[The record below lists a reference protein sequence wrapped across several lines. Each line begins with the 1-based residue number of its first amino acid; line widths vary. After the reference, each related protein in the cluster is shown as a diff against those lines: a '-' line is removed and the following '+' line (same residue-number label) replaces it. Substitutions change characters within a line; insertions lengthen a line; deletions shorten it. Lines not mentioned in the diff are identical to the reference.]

1 MATTITLP
9 SKSSLVNSSKH
20 SSPILNQKD
29 AYSPASS
36 STTTLSPESNH
47 SISSPDK
54 SYLANDQPQSI
65 RLIDYFVVC
74 GLNKYIDVEPTID
87 LSVSEQVL
95 NPFQCSY
102 RCRVLSH
109 YPNEVSNNQFDED
122 AISRLSMPDG
132 VAIRQNSPD
141 PPSTHPFLITRLDGT
156 RYYGVGLTFFEQ
168 MNNDDGTYPDDSSS
182 TAIISLNNLI
192 ENYNRTSRHQRRGS
206 SLLYAS
212 KTICLIGPLPHYST
226 YKHVLQLLYRMT
238 IEHDLLGLPFE
249 AHLYNILHELYIP
262 SPSVTHSVLK
272 FHVGERQLTVW
283 QPSINYDDLPL
294 LDFNLLEFFSLLGVE
309 GVIDLVTCALLEH
322 QIILK
327 SSDYTRLMLVAEC
340 LTALLFPFQWTLLY
354 VPIVF
359 TAALVCL
366 DVPVPAIMGLRINK
380 SNGNSDNNNNINNDE
395 NNSDASSDTSDDDA
409 NFEVQRCVV
418 HIDTGRIQLP
428 DDMPRFPDYSD
439 FKKELNEIL
448 LRFDNYFHKK
458 NELLKTTNLKKQRK
472 SQKSEDWTHV
482 DDEDVPN
489 HSTEEP
495 SQALTRLSAI
505 AKRAGIVL
513 NHDDDDDEKSNK
525 TFCLFN
531 DYELQKISANNCLRS
546 SFVNRFAQLFSQMD
560 AFICYPPSGKYANID
575 HWLAQRSTTKNFD
588 RTMFIADQP
597 KPHVPFLLAFM
608 ETQSFVSFV
617 DSKIATRFNEENLF
631 FGLTPK
637 HLQFFSDRIRL
648 YCDRRDLTYQPCPS
662 IDLIDRG
669 TRLRFTSPYPPSL
682 IIINASPVRPLNN
695 SISSPNNSF
704 LFENLNGTLLESL
717 TISIPTSPLSS
728 GISEKTFRR
737 TRSYQPK
744 HPSRRTRLK
753 KQQTVATSEQQQQHV
768 VLVENEVVFQQLLKE
783 CTTKTKR
790 MVIEKMEDIVE
801 GSPGIKNIDSS
812 AMVNLEENVLI
823 AGFCDLLE
831 RIWSHGLHHKPSGKS
846 ALWNHI
852 KYYVKLKNYE
862 AAQISHGGLPVNY
875 TKDENPAL
883 VWCLMRKQ
891 LNNRSTSATR
901 SESPSGHRSH
911 TLPRHYMSQHQPRSS
926 PLLQMTSST
935 LSLIPSSNIIKDHPS
950 NTSILHDFRSI
961 ESCFGNNPVS
971 NSASEI
977 GFSRAFVRLALER
990 RLLSHHLSELFSHSD
1005 LLQALYKRDAFLRAD
1020 DGDLRKQFLAHVES
1034 LRLLDYKCFSNSY
1047 ADIDMIY
1054 HVKIVPTRART
1065 TGILSTTTANPYIAL
1080 AGILGTTKVIP
1091 IPTKTSL
1098 EVRFKHKNLG
1108 QLTTLRIGHDNTGLM
1123 PRWNI
1128 DHIIVRN
1135 QLTYNAY
1142 RFPCGRWL
1150 GKGVDD
1156 DSLERLLFVDSTGS
1170 FEMNENDNNNSMSSD
1185 SGSPSQLMTTSLIGG
1200 GSQASL
1206 SLVGRSRSPSLRRA
1220 NDQNSVFSWFSD
1232 NFHRQNP
1239 SSQHADDIYELLGR
1253 SINQLVKYFDE
1264 PEKKRG
1270 LITPILCG
1278 EEGLVNA
1285 LERTLSFG
1293 LKKSTGNVPFF
1304 GGGRKRYVW
1313 DFLIKVSDEYDTR
1326 RSQWQ
1331 RGGMDKAIICYI
1343 NGVRSIEKAL
1353 ATFGKDGRFQ
1363 SWCCLACKLH
1373 LLSDWF
1379 RLLSQCS
1386 DTCLTQF
1393 YDPLNNCFRQEK
1405 LNQFIVNI
1413 LEPVKDFDFAH
1424 LEPALL
1430 KGLAGV

>member
-1 MATTITLP
+1 MAAAMTLTN
-9 SKSSLVNSSKH
+9 KSSIVNNSSKH
-20 SSPILNQKD
+20 SSPIINQRES
-29 AYSPASS
+29 YSPASS
-36 STTTLSPESNH
+36 TTLSPESTN

-54 SYLANDQPQSI
+54 SFVLNEQQQQLQQQSI
-65 RLIDYFVVC
+65 RLVDYFVVC
-74 GLNKYIDVEPTID
+74 GINKYVDVEPSSDITG
-87 LSVSEQVL
+87 EQIL

-102 RCRVLSH
+102 RGRVLYH
-109 YPNEVSNNQFDED
+109 YPNDVLNNPFDED

-132 VAIRQNSPD
+132 VSIRLNSPD
-141 PPSTHPFLITRLDGT
+141 PPTTHPFLITRLDGT
-156 RYYGVGLTFFEQ
+156 RYYGVALTFYEQ
-168 MNNDDGTYPDDSSS
+168 LDNNNDDEIYTENSSS
-182 TAIISLNNLI
+182 TAFISLNRLI
-192 ENYNRTSRHQRRGS
+192 ENYNRTSRHQQRRSS
-206 SLLYAS
+206 SLIIYAS
-212 KTICLIGPLPHYST
+212 KVICLIGPLAHYST
-226 YKHVLQLLYRMT
+226 FKRILELLYRMT

-249 AHLYNILHELYIP
+249 AHLYNILHELHIP
-262 SPSVTHSVLK
+262 SPSLSHSVLK
-272 FHVGERQLTVW
+272 FNVGERQLTVW
-283 QPSINYDDLPL
+283 QPSINDDDLPL

-380 SNGNSDNNNNINNDE
+380 SNANKDNDNDGDD
-395 NNSDASSDTSDDDA
+395 NADDDDDDGYSDTSDDA

-428 DDMPRFPDYSD
+428 DDMPRFPDRSC
-439 FKKELNEIL
+439 FRSELHDIL
-448 LRFDNYFHKK
+448 SRFDNYF
-458 NELLKTTNLKKQRK
+458 NRDLTTVDYLKKQRRI
-472 SQKSEDWTHV
+472 QGSEDWTHV
-482 DDEDVPN
+482 DNQQIKNESKD
-489 HSTEEP
+489 EP

-513 NHDDDDDEKSNK
+513 NNNEDDNSNEPL
-525 TFCLFN
+525 CLFN
-531 DYELQKISANNCLRS
+531 EFEINQISANNCLRS

-560 AFICYPPSGKYANID
+560 AFICYPPSGKYSNID
-575 HWLAQRSTTKNFD
+575 QWLAQRSTTKNFD

-617 DSKIATRFNEENLF
+617 DSKIAARFNEDNLC
-631 FGLTPK
+631 FGLTHK

-648 YCDRRDLTYQPCPS
+648 YRDRRDLTYQPCTS
-662 IDLIDRG
+662 IDLIDNR
-669 TRLRFTSPYPPSL
+669 TRLRFTSPFPSSL
-682 IIINASPVRPLNN
+682 IIVNASIVRPLNT
-695 SISSPNNSF
+695 SISTSNNCY
-704 LFENLNGTLLESL
+704 LFENLNGNILESSSSVAVN
-717 TISIPTSPLSS
+717 ISSPLSS
-728 GISEKTFRR
+728 GISKRNSR
-737 TRSYQPK
+737 LTRSFQSK
-744 HPSRRTRLK
+744 HTPRRVTRIK
-753 KQQTVATSEQQQQHV
+753 KQQTLATGEHQQPV

-801 GSPGIKNIDSS
+801 GSSPIKNNESTS
-812 AMVNLEENVLI
+812 MVNLEENVLI

-831 RIWSHGLHHKPSGKS
+831 RIWSHGLHHRPSGKS

-852 KYYVKLKNYE
+852 KCYVKLKNYE
-862 AAQISHGGLPVNY
+862 SAQISHGGLPVNY

-891 LNNRSTSATR
+891 LVNRSVSATR
-901 SESPSGHRSH
+901 SESPGGHRSH
-911 TLPRHYMSQHQPRSS
+911 TLPRPQMSQHQPRSS
-926 PLLQMTSST
+926 PILSMTNST
-935 LSLIPSSNIIKDHPS
+935 LSLLPSDNLMKNHPSS
-950 NTSILHDFRSI
+950 TSLLYDFRSI
-961 ESCFGNNPVS
+961 ELCFGHNPVS
-971 NSASEI
+971 LSASEI
-977 GFSRAFVRLALER
+977 GFARAFVRLALER
-990 RLLSHHLSELFSHSD
+990 RLLSRHLSELFSHSD

-1034 LRLLDYKCFSNSY
+1034 LQLLDYKCFSNSY
-1047 ADIDMIY
+1047 ADIDIIY
-1054 HVKIVPTRART
+1054 HVTIVPTRART
-1065 TGILSTTTANPYIAL
+1065 TGISSTTTANPYIAV
-1080 AGILGTTKVIP
+1080 AGILGSTKVIP
-1091 IPTKTSL
+1091 LPSKNTP
-1098 EVRFKHKNLG
+1098 EVKFKHKNLG

-1123 PRWNI
+1123 PRWNL
-1128 DHIIVRN
+1128 DHVLVRN
-1135 QLTYNAY
+1135 QLTNNVY

-1156 DSLERLLFVDSTGS
+1156 DSLERLLFVDTTGS
-1170 FEMNENDNNNSMSSD
+1170 FEMNDNPTNGTFE
-1185 SGSPSQLMTTSLIGG
+1185 SGSPSQLMTTSMISG
-1200 GSQASL
+1200 GSQLNL
-1206 SLVGRSRSPSLRRA
+1206 SVAGRSRSPSLRRA
-1220 NDQNSVFSWFSD
+1220 NDQK
-1232 NFHRQNP
+1232 NP
-1239 SSQHADDIYELLGR
+1239 SNQQADDIYELLGR
-1253 SINQLVKYFDE
+1253 SINQLVKYFDD

-1278 EEGLVNA
+1278 EDGLVNA
-1285 LERTLSFG
+1285 LEKTLSYG
-1293 LKKSTGNVPFF
+1293 LKKPTSNLSFF

-1313 DFLIKVSDEYDTR
+1313 DFLIKVCDEYDAR

-1331 RGGMDKAIICYI
+1331 RSEREKAIICYI

-1363 SWCCLACKLH
+1363 SWCCFACKLH

-1386 DTCLTQF
+1386 DACLTQF
-1393 YDPLNNCFRQEK
+1393 YDPLNNCFRQKK
-1405 LNQFIVNI
+1405 LNQFINNI

>member
-1 MATTITLP
+1 MAATVTLS
-9 SKSSLVNSSKH
+9 SKSSIDKPPKH
-20 SSPILNQKD
+20 SSPIINEKEI
-29 AYSPASS
+29 YSPDSS
-36 STTTLSPESNH
+36 STTLSPESTH

-54 SYLANDQPQSI
+54 SFVVHEQPQSI
-65 RLIDYFVVC
+65 RLVDYFVVC
-74 GLNKYIDVEPTID
+74 GINKYVDVEPSID
-87 LSVSEQVL
+87 LTLGDQVI

-102 RCRVLSH
+102 RCRVLCH
-109 YPNEVSNNQFDED
+109 YPNELPNNQFDED

-132 VAIRQNSPD
+132 VSIQQNSPD
-141 PPSTHPFLITRLDGT
+141 PPTTHPFLITRLDGT
-156 RYYGVGLTFFEQ
+156 RYYGVALTFFEQ
-168 MNNDDGTYPDDSSS
+168 LTHDDGTYPDNSSS
-182 TAIISLNNLI
+182 TAVSSLNRLI
-192 ENYNRTSRHQRRGS
+192 EAYSRQPRRS
-206 SLLYAS
+206 STVLYAS
-212 KTICLIGPLPHYST
+212 KAICLIGPLPHYST
-226 YKHVLQLLYRMT
+226 FKHILKLLYRMT
-238 IEHDLLGLPFE
+238 SEHDLLGLPLE
-249 AHLYNILHELYIP
+249 AHLYNILHELHIP
-262 SPSVTHSVLK
+262 SPALTHSVLK
-272 FHVGERQLTVW
+272 FRVGERQLTVW

-327 SSDYTRLMLVAEC
+327 SSDYNRLMLVAEC
-340 LTALLFPFQWTLLY
+340 LTSLLFPFQWTLLY

-380 SNGNSDNNNNINNDE
+380 STGTSDNPNSNNNKDDDDND
-395 NNSDASSDTSDDDA
+395 SDAYSDTSDDA

-428 DDMPRFPDYSD
+428 DDMPRFPDRSLFRD
-439 FKKELNEIL
+439 ELNEIL
-448 LRFDNYFHKK
+448 SRFNSYKNRNESSKK
-458 NELLKTTNLKKQRK
+458 NSLGKQRI

-482 DDEDVPN
+482 DNEEVAN
-489 HSTEEP
+489 EP
-495 SQALTRLSAI
+495 SQALTRMSAI

-513 NHDDDDDEKSNK
+513 NKNEDENSNES
-525 TFCLFN
+525 FSLFN
-531 DYELQKISANNCLRS
+531 ENELEKLSASNCLRS
-546 SFVNRFAQLFSQMD
+546 SFINRFAQLFCQMD

-575 HWLAQRSTTKNFD
+575 QWLAQRSTTKNFD

-617 DSKIATRFNEENLF
+617 DGKIAARFNGENLL
-631 FGLTPK
+631 FGLTHK
-637 HLQFFSDRIRL
+637 HMQFFSERIRL
-648 YCDRRDLTYQPCPS
+648 YRDRRDLPYQKCQSIES
-662 IDLIDRG
+662 IDRS

-682 IIINASPVRPLNN
+682 IIINAPPVRALNN
-695 SISSPNNSF
+695 YISSSEGSY
-704 LFENLNGTLLESL
+704 LFENLNGTLLES
-717 TISIPTSPLSS
+717 SSSMAMPASPMTP
-728 GISEKTFRR
+728 GISDRTVRR
-737 TRSYQPK
+737 TRSYQQK
-744 HPSRRTRLK
+744 HPPRRKTRMK
-753 KQQTVATSEQQQQHV
+753 KQQTVATNEQQHV

-783 CTTKTKR
+783 CTMKTKR
-790 MVIEKMEDIVE
+790 MVLEKMEDIVE
-801 GSPGIKNIDSS
+801 GSPGLKNLDSAS
-812 AMVNLEENVLI
+812 MFNLEENVLI

-831 RIWSHGLHHKPSGKS
+831 RVWSHGLHHRPSGKS

-852 KYYVKLKNYE
+852 KYYVKLKKYE
-862 AAQISHGGLPVNY
+862 AEPSYGNLPLNY
-875 TKDENPAL
+875 AKDEDPAL

-891 LNNRSTSATR
+891 LVNRSASASR
-901 SESPSGHRSH
+901 SHSPNGHRSH
-911 TLPRHYMSQHQPRSS
+911 TLPRPYMSQHQPRSS
-926 PLLQMTSST
+926 PLLQMTGST
-935 LSLIPSSNIIKDHPS
+935 LSLSPSENVPRDHPS

-961 ESCFGNNPVS
+961 QSCFGQNHVS
-971 NSASEI
+971 TSASEI
-977 GFSRAFVRLALER
+977 GFARAFVRLALER
-990 RLLSHHLSELFSHSD
+990 RLLSRHLSELFAHSD
-1005 LLQALYKRDAFLRAD
+1005 LLQALYKREAFLRAD

-1047 ADIDMIY
+1047 ADIDIIY
-1054 HVKIVPTRART
+1054 HITVVPAKTRT
-1065 TGILSTTTANPYIAL
+1065 TGISSTTANPYIAL
-1080 AGILGTTKVIP
+1080 AGVLGSTKVVP
-1091 IPTKTSL
+1091 LLSKNSS
-1098 EVRFKHKNLG
+1098 EVRLKHKNLG
-1108 QLTTLRIGHDNTGLM
+1108 QLTTLRIGHDNSGLM
-1123 PRWNI
+1123 PRWHI
-1128 DHIIVRN
+1128 DHVIVRN
-1135 QLTYNAY
+1135 QLTNNRY

-1156 DSLERLLFVDSTGS
+1156 DSLERLLFVDAPGS
-1170 FEMNENDNNNSMSSD
+1170 FEMNENDNNNSVSD
-1185 SGSPSQLMTTSLIGG
+1185 SASPSQLMTTSLIGG

-1206 SLVGRSRSPSLRRA
+1206 SAIGRSRSPSLRRA
-1220 NDQNSVFSWFSD
+1220 NDQKNQS
-1232 NFHRQNP
+1232 NHQ
-1239 SSQHADDIYELLGR
+1239 ADDIYELLGR

-1278 EEGLVNA
+1278 EDGLVNA
-1285 LERTLSFG
+1285 LEKTLSFG
-1293 LKKSTGNVPFF
+1293 LKKSSGNVPFF

-1313 DFLIKVSDEYDTR
+1313 DFLIKVSDEYDGR

-1331 RGGMDKAIICYI
+1331 RSGMEKAIVCYI

-1373 LLSDWF
+1373 LLSNWF

-1386 DTCLTQF
+1386 DACLTQF